1 MNKYKPL
8 KNKKRMKKIQ
18 NFVERHGLI
27 ISLLFVVIAV
37 LTGGTGVCLAEG
49 AAVVDPDPANPDP
62 VDPTVNDMDDATG
75 KGAGQDLQGTQ
86 GSATQMR
93 RGDLAADEYDPDVV
107 KYNAPKYVLLN
118 FARTV
123 AVQRSVKGY
132 EIEHFRIGEASLM
145 LRTTDDISE
154 AESIKLSASNCSGNL
169 NDLGVSSTVIVKGV
183 KGYEKGSTTKT
194 SGDLVLY
201 VSAADEDEVTLRPLN
216 GKAKVEGTI
225 SDYMRDYLVPA
236 IPANTELYIS
246 SYAGS
251 ESQKI
256 VNPDNSQPRSV
267 KVFLQKR
274 LFNILITDHER
285 EILKKTPW
293 GFDEMKDQALANFS
307 KKFER
312 DLWDGVQTRYL
323 MRTKDGNEEYFYTSE
338 GILRQLTNTMGIEGK
353 FKYAHITAIG
363 KVMFTK
369 YAETTEAYL
378 LCGKNKVAEIA
389 NMEEIIKYMEAKYD
403 HKKTD
408 YGIVVRDL
416 VSNFGTL
423 HIVYAPMMDEIGYEN
438 FCVAVPLQIARYYHK
453 VKKES
458 TIDLNKAGND
468 AREAQRYTYIEIGA
482 LALRGQNSML
492 IGPSDEIIDKNISD
506 DTEPIEVVDAIPS
519 NPSDGM
525 IISFDGLL
533 SEDGPVTPVSE
544 LPATPEDGDIIA
556 PTTDIVVGTAPDAV
570 TYEEGKYYIYE
581 TDAWTEYT
589 GVVLDG
595 DKVWQWDEDSD
606 QWIEYTGNV

>member
-1 MNKYKPL
+1 
-8 KNKKRMKKIQ
+8 MKKIQ
-18 NFVERHGLI
+18 NFVEKHSLI
-27 ISLLFVVIAV
+27 ISLLFVLVSV
-37 LTGGTGVCLAEG
+37 LTGGAGICLA
-49 AAVVDPDPANPDP
+49 AAEAGGEPPVGDPANPSTDP
-62 VDPTVNDMDDATG
+62 VNPEMNNMGDPTG
-75 KGAGQDLQGTQ
+75 EGAGQNLPGTQ
-86 GSATQMR
+86 GSGTQIR
-93 RGDLAADEYDPDVV
+93 RGGLADEEYDPDVV

-118 FARTV
+118 LARTV
-123 AVQRSVKGY
+123 AVQRKVTGY
-132 EIEHFRIGEASLM
+132 EISHPRIGEAELV
-145 LRTTDDISE
+145 LRTVTDI
-154 AESIKLSASNCSGNL
+154 AEGETITLTADNCMGDL
-169 NDLGVSSTVIVKGV
+169 NELGVTSTIIVKGV
-183 KGYEKGSTTKT
+183 KGYVKGSTTETK
-194 SGDLVLY
+194 GDLVLY
-201 VSAADEDEVTLRPLN
+201 VSGVDEDGGEVTCRPLN
-216 GKAKVEGTI
+216 GKAKIEGTK
-225 SDYMRDYLVPA
+225 SDYLRDYKVPA

-256 VNPDNSQPRSV
+256 VNPDNSQPRFAT
-267 KVFLQKR
+267 VFLQKR
-274 LFNILITDHER
+274 PMNIVITDHFR

-293 GFDEMKDQALANFS
+293 SFEDIKDQALANFS

-312 DLWDGVQTRYL
+312 DLWDGVQSKFL
-323 MRTKDGNEEYFYTSE
+323 VKIDGQEEYTYTSE
-338 GILRQLTNTMGIEGK
+338 GILRQLTNTLGIEGK

-389 NMEEIIKYMEAKYD
+389 NMEEIIKHMEATYS
-403 HKKTD
+403 HRKTD

-453 VKKES
+453 IKKES
-458 TIDLNKAGND
+458 NIDLNKAGND
-468 AREAQRYTYIEIGA
+468 AREAQRYTYIETAA

-492 IGPSDEIIDKNISD
+492 IGPSDEIVEKNISD
-506 DTEPIEVVDAIPS
+506 NTRPIEVVDAIPS

-533 SEDGPVTPVSE
+533 SEDGPVTKVAT
-544 LPATPEDGDIIA
+544 LPANPEDGDIIA
-556 PTTDIVVGTAPDAV
+556 PTADIVVGEAPSQT
-570 TYEEGKYYIYE
+570 TYEEGKNYIYE
-581 TDAWTEYT
+581 NDSWSEYT

-595 DKVWQWDEDSD
+595 DYVWEWDATDQEWKV
-606 QWIEYTGNV
+606 YTGTV